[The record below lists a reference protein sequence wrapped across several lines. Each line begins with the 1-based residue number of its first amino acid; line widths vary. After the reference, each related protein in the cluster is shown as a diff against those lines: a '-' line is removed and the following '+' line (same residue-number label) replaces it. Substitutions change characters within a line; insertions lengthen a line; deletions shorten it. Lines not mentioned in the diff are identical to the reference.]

1 MEVSA
6 LLADMGY
13 HITLIEKT
21 DDVGGKL
28 LQWHHLF
35 PTQRPASDILEYIA
49 SIRNN
54 SRVDLKLNT
63 AIKDISYQKDH
74 ILLQTS
80 TDESLEAQA
89 VVISTGFDVFKARN
103 KEEYGYG
110 IYENVITS
118 VDLEAML
125 KEGKGIRMTNGK
137 TPKRIAFIHCVGSR
151 DEKSG
156 NHYCSKVC
164 CITGVKQAIEL
175 HQLIPDAE
183 IYCFYMD
190 LRMYGK
196 GYEELY
202 RDAQEKHDI
211 QFIRGRLSEA
221 SENIDESLL
230 IKAEDT
236 LSGRPLKMN
245 IDLLV
250 LLVGVEA
257 GEGSIEIGRTFNLDL
272 DADRF
277 LKVKDIHTH
286 RNLSSQKGVFLAGT
300 CICPMSVN
308 DSLENARSAAFEVH
322 QYLQN
327 KIKNE

>member
-63 AIKDISYQKDH
+63 AIKDVSYQKDH